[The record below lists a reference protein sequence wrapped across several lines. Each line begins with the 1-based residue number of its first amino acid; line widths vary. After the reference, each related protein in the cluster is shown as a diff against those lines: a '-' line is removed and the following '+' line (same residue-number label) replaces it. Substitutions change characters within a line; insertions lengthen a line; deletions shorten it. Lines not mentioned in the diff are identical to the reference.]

1 VAVSYIINAP
11 EVILVRIVLK
21 DIITFNEML
30 IRKGFS
36 KSKLARVAGLS
47 SPMAVQISNGDRYP
61 GPETAKRIVEALQVE
76 WDAVFAIEKSP
87 AKIG

>member
-1 VAVSYIINAP
+1 MK
-11 EVILVRIVLK
+11 IVLK
-21 DIITFNEML
+21 NIVDFNELL

-36 KSKLARVAGLS
+36 KSKLARDAGLS

-76 WDAVFAIEKSP
+76 WDAVFTIQKSV